1 MPLLGTGC
9 YLLLN
14 QVVDG
19 DPFAFITHQEHWY
32 QGFQWMPFV
41 VEYMFRNF
49 VGNMGNSFGWSTW
62 FPALALFGMF
72 LALLFWAACK
82 KCHRAS
88 LLVYG
93 GAYFVATYSLSW
105 LLSAGRYL
113 SCCFALFLFFAKFTE
128 KRPVFRDGILAG
140 EALLLGVTL
149 CGYLNGAQIM

>member
-1 MPLLGTGC
+1 
-9 YLLLN
+9 
-14 QVVDG
+14 
-19 DPFAFITHQEHWY
+19 
-32 QGFQWMPFV
+32 MPFV

-113 SCCFALFLFFAKFTE
+113 SCCFALFLFLAKFTE

>member
-19 DPFAFITHQEHWY
+19 DPFAFVTRQEHWY
-32 QGFQWMPFV
+32 QGFQWMPHV
-41 VEYMFRNF
+41 VEYVFRNF
-49 VGNMGNSFGWSTW
+49 VGNLGNSFGWSTW
-62 FPALALFGMF
+62 FPALALFGAF

-113 SCCFALFLFFAKFTE
+113 SCCFVLFLFLAKLTE
-128 KRPVFRDGILAG
+128 KRPAFRDGILGG
-140 EALLLGVTL
+140 EAVLLGITL